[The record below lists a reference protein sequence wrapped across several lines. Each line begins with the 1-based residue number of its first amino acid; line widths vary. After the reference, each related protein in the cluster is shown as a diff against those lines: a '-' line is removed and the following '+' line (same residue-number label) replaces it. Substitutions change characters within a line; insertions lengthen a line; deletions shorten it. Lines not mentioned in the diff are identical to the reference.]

1 MSGLMTEPFVTSTGY
16 QVFCDAGDDDPY
28 VTAALKYVED
38 KIGRKLTKNEI
49 DECTA
54 EAIKGK
60 QDMFRLFWPKPVKY
74 ESELTDEERA
84 EFEAWLNRGSDD

>member
-1 MSGLMTEPFVTSTGY
+1 MAEPFVTSTGY

-28 VTAALKYVED
+28 VCAALKYVED
-38 KIGRKLTKNEI
+38 NIGRKLSAEEI
-49 DECTA
+49 RECTA

-60 QDMFRLFWPKPVKY
+60 QDTFRLFWPKPVKY

-84 EFEAWLNRGSDD
+84 EFEAWLHRGER

>member
-1 MSGLMTEPFVTSTGY
+1 MNKWERSKKIMHNLEPTLVNR
-16 QVFCDAGDDDPY
+16 
-28 VTAALKYVED
+28 TAALKYVED
-38 KIGRKLTKNEI
+38 NIGRKLAQNEI

-84 EFEAWLNRGSDD
+84 EFEAWLHRGNDD